1 MTTQDI
7 GTPFDSNK
15 STTKKIE
22 EHGSSHC
29 MYRRKKLKK
38 NCVEA
43 YVWFVFCFC
52 GNEELTDRSEEYNNI
67 ADGESLPPSYLKNGI
82 YVHYREECRYRSVT
96 QRRNGSVHYK
106 IEEEC
111 YCQGRP

>member
-1 MTTQDI
+1 MTTQDFVM
-7 GTPFDSNK
+7 PFDSNK

-22 EHGSSHC
+22 EHDSSHC
-29 MYRRKKLKK
+29 KYRRKKLKK
-38 NCVEA
+38 NYVEA
-43 YVWFVFCFC
+43 YVWFGFCFC
-52 GNEELTDRSEEYNNI
+52 GNEDRSEEYNNI
-67 ADGESLPPSYLKNGI
+67 ADGESLPHSYLKNGI
-82 YVHYREECRYRSVT
+82 YVHYRKECLYRSVT